1 MTRVIEVYYAYVTP
15 QSFRVSHPSFY
26 ISFPLSHPHVIL
38 LLPQVLNS
46 SLLRHDF
53 TMKPKGRKP
62 PSPQWNPISIEV
74 RCPQNKNT
82 TRLYKL
88 GAECIKSRRERK
100 TMATPSP
107 GGTLVSVQGTQ
118 ISRTGES
125 PKTSDSLQ
133 DWS

>member
-1 MTRVIEVYYAYVTP
+1 
-15 QSFRVSHPSFY
+15 
-26 ISFPLSHPHVIL
+26 
-38 LLPQVLNS
+38 
-46 SLLRHDF
+46 
-53 TMKPKGRKP
+53 MKPKGRKP

-74 RCPQNKNT
+74 RCPPNKNA

-118 ISRTGES
+118 ISRAGES